1 MIKRVNL
8 WLRKV
13 SSWVE
18 SFAGKKHA
26 FSALFLFAFAEA
38 SFFPIPPDVLLIAIA
53 LALPRRS
60 FLAALWCTLGSAIGG
75 MFGYLIGYSFM
86 ETIGIKIINFYSA
99 YDVWK
104 QVVQTFNSEVGLWFL
119 AGAAFTPIPYKVAT
133 IAAGATQMSFLPFV
147 IISILGRG
155 ARFFLVGALFFFVG
169 PPVKSFIDKYFEK
182 LAFAFLLLL
191 VGGFVAIKF
200 II

>member
-1 MIKRVNL
+1 MIKKINN
-8 WLRKV
+8 WLRKSTV
-13 SSWVE
+13 WVE

-26 FSALFLFAFAEA
+26 LVALFLFAFAEA

-53 LALPRRS
+53 LALPHRS
-60 FLAALWCTLGSAIGG
+60 FISAFWCTIGSALGG

-86 ETIGIKIINFYSA
+86 ETIGMGIINFYNA

-104 QVVQTFNSEVGLWFL
+104 QVVQTFNSEVGFWFL

-133 IAAGATQMSFLPFV
+133 IAAGATQMSFVPFV
-147 IISILGRG
+147 IISIMGR
-155 ARFFLVGALFFFVG
+155 ATRFFLVGALFFFVG

-182 LAFAFLLLL
+182 LAFVFLLLL
-191 VGGFVAIKF
+191 IGGFLAIKY

>member
-1 MIKRVNL
+1 MIKQINR
-8 WLRKV
+8 WLRKA

-26 FSALFLFAFAEA
+26 FAALFLFAFAEA
-38 SFFPIPPDVLLIAIA
+38 SFFPIPPDVLLIAVA

-86 ETIGIKIINFYSA
+86 ETVGIKIINFYNA
-99 YDVWK
+99 YGLWE

-147 IISILGRG
+147 VISIFGRG

-182 LAFAFLLLL
+182 LAFVFLLLL
-191 VGGFVAIKF
+191 VGGFVAIKY

>member
-1 MIKRVNL
+1 M
-8 WLRKV
+8 
-13 SSWVE
+13 WVE

-26 FSALFLFAFAEA
+26 FTALFLFAFVEA
-38 SFFPIPPDVLLIAIA
+38 SFFPIPPDVLLIPIA

-60 FLAALWCTLGSAIGG
+60 FLAALWCTIGSAIGG

-86 ETIGIKIINFYSA
+86 ETVGMKIINFYNA

-147 IISILGRG
+147 VISVLGRG

-169 PPVKSFIDKYFEK
+169 PPVKVFIDKYFEK

-191 VGGFVAIKF
+191 FGGFLVIKYVIQF
-200 II
+200 MGRNHL